1 MKRILTLICLL
12 VINFSFSQIKFEAE
26 VSKNNLGVNENLRVD
41 FKMNKDGDNFT
52 PPSFND
58 FRVVGGP
65 NQSVSNSWING
76 VRSFTKTYSYFL
88 TPIKKGKFTIGQA
101 SIEIDGDIYK
111 TLPVEIQVSEAVQ
124 SSLSPGSPSS
134 VLNDDIELNIEV
146 SKSETY
152 LNEPISVEFK
162 LLFNPK
168 INVTNLGEID
178 SPEFNNFW
186 SQNIKIPRLEIKSTS
201 YKGQRYNY
209 VTWKRA
215 LLFPQKS
222 GNLELLPLTLD
233 VTVDVPTNRRDFFGN
248 VIYSQT
254 SKKVSSKKKNIKVKE
269 FPSEGKP
276 ESFNGAVGKFDV
288 SLFSSKSELKATES
302 FQLEL
307 KVNGRGN
314 LKLFSLPEIKVP
326 SSLEKYDP
334 EFKEDIKSSISGMNG
349 QISNTYTIVP
359 QFQGKYPIPA
369 VEFSYFDPEAKK
381 YVTIKTN
388 ESIVDVTEGPMNSDF
403 TNNSG
408 LSSNQNNTIKKIG
421 QFNYIK
427 LSSKFYNINSKKLLD
442 SKLWL
447 YALLSI
453 PFFICI
459 VILLLIKVSRKSISD
474 SDLITK
480 NAEKLARKYLENAKI
495 DISNKES
502 FYSSL
507 DQALFNFFKSK
518 YMIRKEDF
526 SKYKIKSILIKEN
539 ISDKVIIDVIEL
551 IESCEIA
558 RYTPASAE
566 DMDKDYEKAVQILTN
581 FENLKHV

>member
-41 FKMNKDGDNFT
+41 FKMNKDGDNFN
-52 PPSFND
+52 PPSFD
-58 FRVVGGP
+58 GFRVVGGP

-111 TLPVEIQVSEAVQ
+111 TLPVQIQVSEAVQ

-248 VIYSQT
+248 VIYTQT

-276 ESFNGAVGKFDV
+276 ESFNGAVGKFEV

-408 LSSNQNNTIKKIG
+408 LSSNQNNTIQTIG

-427 LSSKFYNINSKKLLD
+427 LSSKFSSINSKKLLD

-447 YALLSI
+447 YTLLSI
-453 PFFICI
+453 PFLIFI
-459 VILLLIKVSRKSISD
+459 VILLLIKVTRKSISD

-526 SKYKIKSILIKEN
+526 SKDKIKSILIKEN
-539 ISDKVIIDVIEL
+539 ISKKVINDVIEL

-558 RYTPASAE
+558 RYTPASTD

-581 FENLKHV
+581 FENV

>member
-41 FKMNKDGDNFT
+41 FKMNKDGDNFN
-52 PPSFND
+52 PPSFD
-58 FRVVGGP
+58 GFSVVGGP

-76 VRSFTKTYSYFL
+76 VRSFSKTYSYFL
-88 TPIKKGKFTIGQA
+88 SPLKKGKYTIGQA

-111 TLPVEIQVSEAVQ
+111 TMPIQVNVTEAVQ
-124 SSLSPGSPSS
+124 SSVSPNNPVSF
-134 VLNDDIELNIEV
+134 LNDDIELNIEV

-209 VTWKRA
+209 VTWKRT

-248 VIYSQT
+248 VIYTQT

-314 LKLFSLPEIKVP
+314 LKLFTLPEIKVP

-334 EFKEDIKSSISGMNG
+334 EFKEDIKSSMSGMNG

-388 ESIVDVTEGPMNSDF
+388 ESIVDVTEGPMNSEY

-408 LSSNQNNTIKKIG
+408 LSFNQNNTIQTIG

-427 LSSKFYNINSKKLLD
+427 LSSKFSSINSKKLLD

-447 YALLSI
+447 YTLLSI
-453 PFFICI
+453 PFLIFI
-459 VILLLIKVSRKSISD
+459 VILLLIKVIRKSISD

-526 SKYKIKSILIKEN
+526 SKDKIKSILIKEN
-539 ISDKVIIDVIEL
+539 ISEKVINDVIEL

-558 RYTPASAE
+558 RYTPATTDA
-566 DMDKDYEKAVQILTN
+566 MDKDYEKAVQILTN
-581 FENLKHV
+581 FENV

>member
-1 MKRILTLICLL
+1 MKRILTLVCLL

-26 VSKNNLGVNENLRVD
+26 VSKNNLGVNENVRVD
-41 FKMNKDGDNFT
+41 FKMNKDGDNFN
-52 PPSFND
+52 PPSFD
-58 FRVVGGP
+58 GFRVVGGP

-111 TLPVEIQVSEAVQ
+111 TLPVQIQVSEAVQ

-248 VIYSQT
+248 VIYTQT

-408 LSSNQNNTIKKIG
+408 LTSSQNNTIQTIG

-427 LSSKFYNINSKKLLD
+427 LSSKFSIINSKKILD

-447 YALLSI
+447 YTLLSI
-453 PFFICI
+453 PFLIFI
-459 VILLLIKVSRKSISD
+459 VILLLIKVTRKSISD

-526 SKYKIKSILIKEN
+526 SKDKIKSILIKEN
-539 ISDKVIIDVIEL
+539 ISEKVINDVIEL

-558 RYTPASAE
+558 RYTPASTD

-581 FENLKHV
+581 FENV

>member
-26 VSKNNLGVNENLRVD
+26 VSKTNLGVNENLRVD
-41 FKMNKDGDNFT
+41 FKMNKDGDNFN
-52 PPSFND
+52 PPSFD
-58 FRVVGGP
+58 GFSVVGGP

-76 VRSFTKTYSYFL
+76 VRSFSKTYSYFL
-88 TPIKKGKFTIGQA
+88 SPLKKGKYTIGQA

-111 TLPVEIQVSEAVQ
+111 TMPVQIQVSEAVQ
-124 SSLSPGSPSS
+124 SSISPNNPATF
-134 VLNDDIELNIEV
+134 LNDDIELNIDI
-146 SKSETY
+146 SKNEIY

-162 LLFNPK
+162 LFFNPK

-209 VTWKRA
+209 VTWKKT

-222 GNLELLPLTLD
+222 GNLDLLPLTLD

-248 VIYSQT
+248 IIYTQT
-254 SKKVSSKKKNIKVKE
+254 SKKVSSKKRTIKVKD
-269 FPSEGKP
+269 FPSKGKP
-276 ESFNGAVGKFDV
+276 DSFNGAVGKFDI
-288 SLFSSKSELKATES
+288 SLVSSKSELKATES

-307 KVNGRGN
+307 KISGNGN
-314 LKLFSLPEIKVP
+314 LKLFSLPEIIVP

-334 EFKEDIKSSISGMNG
+334 EFKENIKSSISGMNG

-359 QFQGKYPIPA
+359 QFKGKYPIPQ
-369 VEFSYFDPEAKK
+369 VEFSYFNPETEK
-381 YVTIKTN
+381 YMIIKTS
-388 ESIVDVTEGPMNSDF
+388 ESLIDVKEGPLNSEF
-403 TNNSG
+403 TNNSS
-408 LSSNQNNTIKKIG
+408 LSPLPNNNIQTIG

-427 LSSKFYNINSKKLLD
+427 LSSKFYKIDTRNLLD
-442 SKLWL
+442 SKFWL
-447 YALLSI
+447 YIFLSI
-453 PFFICI
+453 PFLIFVTI
-459 VILLLIKVSRKSISD
+459 ILVKKMTSKSISD

-480 NAEKLARKYLENAKI
+480 NAEKLARKYLKNAKI

-526 SKYKIKSILIKEN
+526 SKDKIKSILIKEN
-539 ISDKVIIDVIEL
+539 ISDKLINDVIEL

-558 RYTPASAE
+558 RYSPASTD

-581 FENLKHV
+581 FENV

>member
-41 FKMNKDGDNFT
+41 FKMNKDGDNFN
-52 PPSFND
+52 PPSFD
-58 FRVVGGP
+58 GFRVVGGP

-111 TLPVEIQVSEAVQ
+111 TLPVQIQVSEAVQ

-248 VIYSQT
+248 VIYTQT

-276 ESFNGAVGKFDV
+276 ESFNGAVGKFEV

-408 LSSNQNNTIKKIG
+408 LSSNQNNTIQTIG

-427 LSSKFYNINSKKLLD
+427 LSSKFSSINSKKLLD

-447 YALLSI
+447 YTLLSI
-453 PFFICI
+453 PFLIFI
-459 VILLLIKVSRKSISD
+459 VVLLLIKVSRKSISD

-526 SKYKIKSILIKEN
+526 SKDKIKSILIKEN
-539 ISDKVIIDVIEL
+539 ISEKVINDVIEL

-558 RYTPASAE
+558 RYTPASAD

-581 FENLKHV
+581 FENV

>member
-1 MKRILTLICLL
+1 MKKLL
-12 VINFSFSQIKFEAE
+12 VLISLLFMSFGFSQIKFEAE

-41 FKMNKDGDNFT
+41 FKMNKDGDNFN
-52 PPSFND
+52 PPSFD
-58 FRVVGGP
+58 GFSVVGGP

-76 VRSFTKTYSYFL
+76 VRSFSKTYSYFL
-88 TPIKKGKFTIGQA
+88 SPLKKGKYTIGQA

-111 TLPVEIQVSEAVQ
+111 TMPIQVKVTEAVQ
-124 SSLSPGSPSS
+124 SSVSPNNPVSY
-134 VLNDDIELNIEV
+134 LNDDIELNIEV

-209 VTWKRA
+209 VTWKRT

-248 VIYSQT
+248 VIYTQT

-314 LKLFSLPEIKVP
+314 LKLFTLPEIKVP

-408 LSSNQNNTIKKIG
+408 LSSNQNNTIQTMG

-427 LSSKFYNINSKKLLD
+427 LSSKFSSINSKKLLD

-447 YALLSI
+447 YTLLSI
-453 PFFICI
+453 PFLIFII
-459 VILLLIKVSRKSISD
+459 IILLIKVSRKSISD

-526 SKYKIKSILIKEN
+526 SKDKIKSILIKEN
-539 ISDKVIIDVIEL
+539 ISERVINDVIEL

-558 RYTPASAE
+558 RYTPATTDA
-566 DMDKDYEKAVQILTN
+566 MDKDYEKAVQILTN
-581 FENLKHV
+581 FENV

>member
-41 FKMNKDGDNFT
+41 FKMNKDGDNFN
-52 PPSFND
+52 PPSFD
-58 FRVVGGP
+58 GFRVVGGP

-111 TLPVEIQVSEAVQ
+111 TLPVQIQVSEAVQ

-248 VIYSQT
+248 VIYTQT

-408 LSSNQNNTIKKIG
+408 LSSNQNNTIQTIG

-427 LSSKFYNINSKKLLD
+427 LSSKFSSINSKKLLN

-447 YALLSI
+447 YTLLSI
-453 PFFICI
+453 PFLIFI
-459 VILLLIKVSRKSISD
+459 VILLLIKVTRKSISD

-526 SKYKIKSILIKEN
+526 SKDKIKSILIKEN
-539 ISDKVIIDVIEL
+539 ISEKVINDVIEL

-558 RYTPASAE
+558 RYTPASTD
-566 DMDKDYEKAVQILTN
+566 DMDEDYEKAVQILTN
-581 FENLKHV
+581 FENV

>member
-41 FKMNKDGDNFT
+41 FKMNKDGDNFN
-52 PPSFND
+52 PPSFD
-58 FRVVGGP
+58 GFRVVGGP

-111 TLPVEIQVSEAVQ
+111 TLPVQIQVSEAVQ

-248 VIYSQT
+248 VIYTQT

-408 LSSNQNNTIKKIG
+408 LSSNQNNTIQTIG

-427 LSSKFYNINSKKLLD
+427 LSSKFSSINSKKLLD

-447 YALLSI
+447 YTLLSI
-453 PFFICI
+453 PFLIFI
-459 VILLLIKVSRKSISD
+459 VILLLIKVTRKSISD

-526 SKYKIKSILIKEN
+526 SKDKIKSILIKEN
-539 ISDKVIIDVIEL
+539 ISENVINDVIEL

-558 RYTPASAE
+558 RYTPASID

-581 FENLKHV
+581 FENV

>member
-41 FKMNKDGDNFT
+41 FKMNKDGDNFN
-52 PPSFND
+52 PPSFD
-58 FRVVGGP
+58 GFRVVGGP

-111 TLPVEIQVSEAVQ
+111 TLPVQIQVSEAVQ

-248 VIYSQT
+248 VIYTQT

-408 LSSNQNNTIKKIG
+408 LSSNQNNTIQTTG

-427 LSSKFYNINSKKLLD
+427 LSSKFSSINSKKLLD

-447 YALLSI
+447 YTLLSI
-453 PFFICI
+453 PFLIFI
-459 VILLLIKVSRKSISD
+459 VILLLIKVTRKSISD

-507 DQALFNFFKSK
+507 DQSLFNFFKSK

-526 SKYKIKSILIKEN
+526 SKDKIKSILIKEN
-539 ISDKVIIDVIEL
+539 ISEKVINDVIEL

-558 RYTPASAE
+558 RYTPASTD
-566 DMDKDYEKAVQILTN
+566 DMDEDYEKAVQILTN
-581 FENLKHV
+581 FENV

>member
-41 FKMNKDGDNFT
+41 FKMNKDGDNFN
-52 PPSFND
+52 PPSFD
-58 FRVVGGP
+58 GFRVVGGP

-111 TLPVEIQVSEAVQ
+111 TLPVQIQVSEAVQ

-248 VIYSQT
+248 VIYTQT

-314 LKLFSLPEIKVP
+314 LKLFSLPDIKVP

-408 LSSNQNNTIKKIG
+408 LSSNQNNTIQTIG

-427 LSSKFYNINSKKLLD
+427 LSSKFSSINSKKLLD

-447 YALLSI
+447 YTLLFT
-453 PFFICI
+453 PFLIFI
-459 VILLLIKVSRKSISD
+459 VILLLIKVTRKSISD

-526 SKYKIKSILIKEN
+526 SKDKIKSILIKEN
-539 ISDKVIIDVIEL
+539 ISENVINDVIEL

-558 RYTPASAE
+558 RYTPASTD

-581 FENLKHV
+581 FENV

>member
-41 FKMNKDGDNFT
+41 FKMNKDGDNFN
-52 PPSFND
+52 PPSFD
-58 FRVVGGP
+58 GFRVVGGP

-111 TLPVEIQVSEAVQ
+111 TLPVQIQVSEAVQ

-248 VIYSQT
+248 VIYTQT

-276 ESFNGAVGKFDV
+276 ESFNGAVGKFEV

-408 LSSNQNNTIKKIG
+408 LSSNQNNTIQTIG

-427 LSSKFYNINSKKLLD
+427 LSSKFSSINSKKLLD

-447 YALLSI
+447 YTLLSI
-453 PFFICI
+453 PFLIFV
-459 VILLLIKVSRKSISD
+459 VILLLIKVTRKSISD

-526 SKYKIKSILIKEN
+526 SKDKIKSILIKEN
-539 ISDKVIIDVIEL
+539 ISKKVINDVIEL

-558 RYTPASAE
+558 RYTPASTD

-581 FENLKHV
+581 FENV

>member
-41 FKMNKDGDNFT
+41 FKMNKDGDNFN
-52 PPSFND
+52 PPSFD
-58 FRVVGGP
+58 GFRVVGGP

-111 TLPVEIQVSEAVQ
+111 TLPVQIQVSEAVQ

-209 VTWKRA
+209 VTWKRV

-408 LSSNQNNTIKKIG
+408 LSSNQNNTIQTMG

-427 LSSKFYNINSKKLLD
+427 LSSKFSSINSKKLLD

-447 YALLSI
+447 YTLLSI
-453 PFFICI
+453 PFLIFI
-459 VILLLIKVSRKSISD
+459 VILLLIKVTRKSISD

-526 SKYKIKSILIKEN
+526 SKDKIKSILIKEN
-539 ISDKVIIDVIEL
+539 ISDKVINDVIEL

-558 RYTPASAE
+558 RYTPASTD

-581 FENLKHV
+581 FENV

>member
-41 FKMNKDGDNFT
+41 FKMNKDGDNFN
-52 PPSFND
+52 PPSFD
-58 FRVVGGP
+58 GFRVVGGP

-111 TLPVEIQVSEAVQ
+111 TLPVQIQVSEAVQ

-248 VIYSQT
+248 VIYTQT

-276 ESFNGAVGKFDV
+276 ESFNGAVGKFEV

-408 LSSNQNNTIKKIG
+408 MSSNQNNTIQTIG

-427 LSSKFYNINSKKLLD
+427 LSSKFSSINSKKLLD

-447 YALLSI
+447 YTLLSI
-453 PFFICI
+453 PFLIFI
-459 VILLLIKVSRKSISD
+459 VILLLIKVTRKSISA

-526 SKYKIKSILIKEN
+526 SKDKIKSILIKEN
-539 ISDKVIIDVIEL
+539 ISKKVINDVIEL

-558 RYTPASAE
+558 RYTPASTD

-581 FENLKHV
+581 FENV

>member
-41 FKMNKDGDNFT
+41 FKMNKDGDNFN
-52 PPSFND
+52 PPSFD
-58 FRVVGGP
+58 GFRVVGGP

-111 TLPVEIQVSEAVQ
+111 TLPVQIQVSEAVQ

-215 LLFPQKS
+215 LIFPQKS

-248 VIYSQT
+248 VIYTQT

-276 ESFNGAVGKFDV
+276 ESFNGAVGKFEV

-408 LSSNQNNTIKKIG
+408 LSSNQNNTIQTIG

-427 LSSKFYNINSKKLLD
+427 LSSKFSSINSKKLLD

-447 YALLSI
+447 YTLLSI
-453 PFFICI
+453 PFLIFV
-459 VILLLIKVSRKSISD
+459 VILLLIKVTRKSISD

-526 SKYKIKSILIKEN
+526 SKDKIKSILIKEN
-539 ISDKVIIDVIEL
+539 ISKKVINDVIEL

-558 RYTPASAE
+558 RYTPANTD

-581 FENLKHV
+581 FENV

>member
-41 FKMNKDGDNFT
+41 FKMNKDGDNFN
-52 PPSFND
+52 PPSFD
-58 FRVVGGP
+58 GFRVVGGP

-111 TLPVEIQVSEAVQ
+111 TLPVQIQVSEAVQ

-248 VIYSQT
+248 VIYTQT

-408 LSSNQNNTIKKIG
+408 LSSNQNNTIQTIG

-427 LSSKFYNINSKKLLD
+427 LSSKFSSINSKKLLD

-447 YALLSI
+447 YTLLSI
-453 PFFICI
+453 PFLIFI
-459 VILLLIKVSRKSISD
+459 VILLLIKVTRKSISD

-526 SKYKIKSILIKEN
+526 SKDKIKSILIKEN
-539 ISDKVIIDVIEL
+539 ISKKVINDVIEL

-558 RYTPASAE
+558 RYTPASTD

-581 FENLKHV
+581 FENV

>member
-41 FKMNKDGDNFT
+41 FKMNKDGDNFN
-52 PPSFND
+52 PPSFD
-58 FRVVGGP
+58 GFRVVGGP

-111 TLPVEIQVSEAVQ
+111 TLPVQIQVSEAVQ

-248 VIYSQT
+248 VIYTQT

-307 KVNGRGN
+307 KVSGRGN

-408 LSSNQNNTIKKIG
+408 LSSNQNNTIQTIG

-427 LSSKFYNINSKKLLD
+427 LSSKFSSINSKKLLD

-447 YALLSI
+447 YTLLSI
-453 PFFICI
+453 PFLIFI
-459 VILLLIKVSRKSISD
+459 VILLLIKVTRKSISD

-526 SKYKIKSILIKEN
+526 SKDKIKSILIKEN
-539 ISDKVIIDVIEL
+539 ISEKVINDVIEL
-551 IESCEIA
+551 IKSCEIA
-558 RYTPASAE
+558 RYTPASTD

-581 FENLKHV
+581 FENV

>member
-41 FKMNKDGDNFT
+41 FKMNKDGDNFN
-52 PPSFND
+52 PPSFD
-58 FRVVGGP
+58 GFRVVGGP

-76 VRSFTKTYSYFL
+76 VRSFTKTYTYFL

-111 TLPVEIQVSEAVQ
+111 TLPVQIQVSEAVQ

-254 SKKVSSKKKNIKVKE
+254 SKKVSSKKKKIKVKE

-408 LSSNQNNTIKKIG
+408 LSSNQNNTIQTMG

-427 LSSKFYNINSKKLLD
+427 LSSKFSSINSKKLLD

-447 YALLSI
+447 YTLLSI
-453 PFFICI
+453 PFLIFI
-459 VILLLIKVSRKSISD
+459 VILLLIKVTRKSISD

-526 SKYKIKSILIKEN
+526 SKDKIKSILIKEN
-539 ISDKVIIDVIEL
+539 ISDKVINDVIEL

-558 RYTPASAE
+558 RYTPASTD

-581 FENLKHV
+581 FENV

>member
-41 FKMNKDGDNFT
+41 FKMNKDGDNFN
-52 PPSFND
+52 PPSFD
-58 FRVVGGP
+58 GFRVVGGP

-111 TLPVEIQVSEAVQ
+111 TLPVQIQVSEAVQ

-209 VTWKRA
+209 VTWKRT

-248 VIYSQT
+248 VIYTQT

-408 LSSNQNNTIKKIG
+408 LSSNQNNTIQTIG

-427 LSSKFYNINSKKLLD
+427 LSSKFSSINSKKLLD

-447 YALLSI
+447 YTLLSI
-453 PFFICI
+453 PFLIFI
-459 VILLLIKVSRKSISD
+459 VILLLIKVTRKSISD

-526 SKYKIKSILIKEN
+526 SKDKIKSILIKEN
-539 ISDKVIIDVIEL
+539 ISEKVINDVIEL

-558 RYTPASAE
+558 RYTPASTD

-581 FENLKHV
+581 FENV

>member
-41 FKMNKDGDNFT
+41 FKMNKDGDNFN
-52 PPSFND
+52 PPSFD
-58 FRVVGGP
+58 GFRVVGGP

-111 TLPVEIQVSEAVQ
+111 TLPVQIQVSEAVQ

-248 VIYSQT
+248 VIYTQT

-307 KVNGRGN
+307 KVSGRGN

-408 LSSNQNNTIKKIG
+408 LSSNQNNTIQTIG

-427 LSSKFYNINSKKLLD
+427 LSSKFSSINSKKLLD

-447 YALLSI
+447 YTLLSI
-453 PFFICI
+453 PFLIFI
-459 VILLLIKVSRKSISD
+459 VVLLLIKVSRKSISD

-526 SKYKIKSILIKEN
+526 SKDKIKSILIKEN
-539 ISDKVIIDVIEL
+539 ISEKVINDVIEL
-551 IESCEIA
+551 IKSCEIA
-558 RYTPASAE
+558 RYTPASTD

-581 FENLKHV
+581 FENV

>member
-1 MKRILTLICLL
+1 MKKLLILISLL
-12 VINFSFSQIKFEAE
+12 FMSFGFSQIKFEAE
-26 VSKNNLGVNENLRVD
+26 VSKTNLGVNENLRVD
-41 FKMNKDGDNFT
+41 FKMNKDGDNFN
-52 PPSFND
+52 PPSFD
-58 FRVVGGP
+58 GFSVVGGP

-76 VRSFTKTYSYFL
+76 VRSFSKTYSYFL
-88 TPIKKGKFTIGQA
+88 SPLKKGKYTIGQA

-111 TLPVEIQVSEAVQ
+111 TMPIQVKVTEAVQ
-124 SSLSPGSPSS
+124 SSVSPNNPVSY
-134 VLNDDIELNIEV
+134 LNDDIELNIEV

-209 VTWKRA
+209 VTWKRT

-248 VIYSQT
+248 VIYTQT

-314 LKLFSLPEIKVP
+314 LKLFTLPEIKVP

-388 ESIVDVTEGPMNSDF
+388 ESIVDVTEGPMNSDY

-408 LSSNQNNTIKKIG
+408 LSFNQNNTIQTKG

-427 LSSKFYNINSKKLLD
+427 LSSKFSSINSKKLLD

-447 YALLSI
+447 YTLLSI
-453 PFFICI
+453 PFIIFIF
-459 VILLLIKVSRKSISD
+459 ILLLIKVSRKSISD

-526 SKYKIKSILIKEN
+526 SKDKIKSILIKEN
-539 ISDKVIIDVIEL
+539 ISEKVINDVIEL

-558 RYTPASAE
+558 RYTPATTDA
-566 DMDKDYEKAVQILTN
+566 MDKDYEKAVQILTN
-581 FENLKHV
+581 FENV